1 METHGKG
8 HADPA
13 VPDALNDR
21 AADNWRPL
29 LAGGEW
35 PVRTPDAALVLSGD
49 PVDGGSIRTQ
59 LLADIRPLL
68 IDETVTGLTS
78 EAIIAELV
86 KKPDRPWADWKHG
99 KPITPKALATLLKP
113 FNIIPDRL
121 YLRTNPDARGYARH
135 ALEEALSCYLP
146 AVQCDDVTETPQ
158 PQAQMPGFQ
167 CGGAPPYRHVANPQ
181 ETAAAVTQP
190 PHRHIEVSQM
200 TAGEGRSTA
209 NKGNPPARDPVA
221 DSLDDFK

>member
-29 LAGGEW
+29 LAVADRAGGEW

-68 IDETVTGLTS
+68 IDETVKGLTS

-86 KKPDRPWADWKHG
+86 KKPDRPWA
-99 KPITPKALATLLKP
+99 
-113 FNIIPDRL
+113 
-121 YLRTNPDARGYARH
+121 
-135 ALEEALSCYLP
+135 
-146 AVQCDDVTETPQ
+146 
-158 PQAQMPGFQ
+158 
-167 CGGAPPYRHVANPQ
+167 
-181 ETAAAVTQP
+181 
-190 PHRHIEVSQM
+190 
-200 TAGEGRSTA
+200 
-209 NKGNPPARDPVA
+209 
-221 DSLDDFK
+221 